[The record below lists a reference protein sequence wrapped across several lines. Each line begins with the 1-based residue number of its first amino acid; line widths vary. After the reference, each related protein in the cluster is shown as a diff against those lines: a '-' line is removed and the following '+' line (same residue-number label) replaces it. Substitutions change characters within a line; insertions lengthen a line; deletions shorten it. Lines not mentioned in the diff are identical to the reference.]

1 MSSFTMGRLEEP
13 LGLARALRA
22 GMAAVEVFS
31 LLAFFDFL
39 TNFSDFLSN
48 GLLTDFLT
56 SFLLDVDCFCV
67 TSEVAKPRDSV
78 KFLLDEGA

>member
-1 MSSFTMGRLEEP
+1 MGRLEEP

-22 GMAAVEVFS
+22 GMAAVEAFS
-31 LLAFFDFL
+31 LLAFDFL
-39 TNFSDFLSN
+39 ANFSDFLSN